1 MLFIFLASGW
11 TSFLYSKCITSGSIT
26 QADAILEALKGSL
39 TIGTE
44 TAPVDVFNTVVLSSD
59 ATQTGVTLSGV
70 EGTEFVLVLLPFG
83 HPSKFMLIKIIVR
96 FLGSH

>member
-1 MLFIFLASGW
+1 MLFLSLASGW

-39 TIGTE
+39 IVGTE

-70 EGTEFVLVLLPFG
+70 EGTEFVLVLLPFE
-83 HPSKFMLIKIIVR
+83 HPKFMLIKIIVR